1 MAKKLYFSISRED
14 FYSST
19 VKLGIISHYLINLI
33 KYLRI
38 LGSAKEEYKLTI
50 KSNPNETI
58 SMIKYLFISSLK
70 STVFLLKT
78 EYIILIEKEIEYIVK
93 IMQIKSP
100 IISAGKEYN
109 NANIKPFNLKLAN
122 ILPIVKPNI
131 KHLEKYIIIIIGRP
145 IIEIPSTHIIN
156 VFNISV
162 IKLFLN
168 DTK

>member
-1 MAKKLYFSISRED
+1 
-14 FYSST
+14 
-19 VKLGIISHYLINLI
+19 
-33 KYLRI
+33 
-38 LGSAKEEYKLTI
+38 
-50 KSNPNETI
+50 
-58 SMIKYLFISSLK
+58 MIKYLFISSLK

-122 ILPIVKPNI
+122 ILPMVKPNI

-156 VFNISV
+156 VFNMSV
-162 IKLFLN
+162 TKLFLN